1 MKSNSSFLKA
11 DPLTGPLG
19 HGLRQHPRTVSGMC
33 GYICGSEKPVRSELR
48 QTAAI
53 TDFVGQRAPHVFLTQ
68 VPVVLPFVGPIKALG
83 SFVTSVNPQDGFCE
97 SLAD

>member
-1 MKSNSSFLKA
+1 MHCAGVAHKF
-11 DPLTGPLG
+11 GQR
-19 HGLRQHPRTVSGMC
+19 HMRVHLRQR
-33 GYICGSEKPVRSELR
+33 KPLWSVLG

-53 TDFVGQRAPHVFLTQ
+53 TDFVGQSAPHVFLTP
-68 VPVVLPFVGPIKALG
+68 VPVVLPSVGPIKALG